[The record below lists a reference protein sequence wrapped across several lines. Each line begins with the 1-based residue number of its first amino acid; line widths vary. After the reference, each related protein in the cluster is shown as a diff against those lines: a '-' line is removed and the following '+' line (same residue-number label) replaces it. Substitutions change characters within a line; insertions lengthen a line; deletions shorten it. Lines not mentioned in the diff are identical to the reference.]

1 MWPRNA
7 RHNAY
12 TGAQLRRGPKPSKTF
27 RLCSQG
33 GRETRTYHRNR
44 RSVGERDQRRRRL
57 RRHRFARDL
66 YRLQALHRP
75 RGFRSNSR
83 RVARLQPTT
92 RGSAAQLLGLPGNVD
107 GWAPRLRSS
116 TRLQA
121 GSSIASTHATYTSCA
136 AQKMMAQRCTSVSP
150 STVPRLATITAP
162 TSAPTGMA
170 SCLSKGCTSSFGRAA
185 RSDHHTFEIEFLDP
199 GVHAHSFTFG

>member
-1 MWPRNA
+1 MPDTTPIRE
-7 RHNAY
+7 HNFGEGPNRAKHSGY
-12 TGAQLRRGPKPSKTF
+12 AHKEAGKRGPTIGIVDPSAKGT
-27 RLCSQG
+27 SA
-33 GRETRTYHRNR
+33 
-44 RSVGERDQRRRRL
+44 DARL
-57 RRHRFARDL
+57 RRHRFARGL

-92 RGSAAQLLGLPGNVD
+92 RGSAAQLLGLSGNVD

-162 TSAPTGMA
+162 TSAPTGLA

-199 GVHAHSFTFG
+199 GVHAYSFTFG